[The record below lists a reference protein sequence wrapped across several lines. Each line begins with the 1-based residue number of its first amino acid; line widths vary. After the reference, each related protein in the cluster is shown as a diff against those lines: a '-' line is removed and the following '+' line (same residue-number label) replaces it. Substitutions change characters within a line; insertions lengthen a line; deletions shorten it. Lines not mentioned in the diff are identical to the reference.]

1 MTDYWLIR
9 LQNGSAYIWKR
20 KYFLGLIAIP
30 WALHGGTDIVRT
42 PDAHDDVLQAAFNYI
57 NCQSLGATVTVELE

>member
-30 WALHGGTDIVRT
+30 WAYHGGTDIIRT
-42 PDAHDDVLQAAFNYI
+42 PDAHDDVLVAAFNYI
-57 NCQSLGATVTVELE
+57 NCQSLAANVTVELE